1 VVATTPAV
9 RAHTD
14 PPNANATGVTIEI
27 VAFRSDASTP
37 VLASDI
43 GFGQGV
49 ISECEQIFYQA
60 TLRWAGGTNASF
72 EAGNWSLTTPDG
84 VVNDL
89 GSVPCIGDP
98 VTSTDDPDSGNNNGR
113 GLCFGTPGFINSVQI
128 SYTVTPADIMAG
140 TVAANTT
147 YENGWAHLGDT
158 DVFPVGATTPL
169 PLTVATCDAPATEC
183 MQAEVCNPT
192 TFLCDQLPEPD
203 STPCTDTDQ
212 NVCTTAGCEMG
223 ACVQDHVIN
232 EGATCDPGTPFDPE
246 CSSAACDATAVCVIT
261 PGEESTPCTDTDG
274 NVCTVAGCDDAGVC
288 DQDHIFPDSTPCPDT
303 DDNECTVAGC
313 NGAGACD
320 PNHVLP
326 NSTPCTDI
334 DGDDSTTAGCDG
346 AGTCDQQH
354 IVVPTLNEV
363 GLALLGLLLAVG
375 AVLILNRRRG
385 VGF

>member
-1 VVATTPAV
+1 MNPYSCCQRWTTALLVLGVAALGVVATMPAV
-9 RAHTD
+9 WAHTD

-72 EAGNWSLTTPDG
+72 EAGNWTLNTPDG
-84 VVNDL
+84 VAHDL
-89 GSVPCIGDP
+89 GSVPCIGDSA
-98 VTSTDDPDSGNNNGR
+98 TSTDDPDSANNNGR

-128 SYTVTPADIMAG
+128 SYTVTPADIVAG
-140 TVAANTT
+140 TVAANTL
-147 YENGWAHLGDT
+147 YEDGWAHLGDA

-212 NVCTTAGCEMG
+212 NVCTTAGCDG
-223 ACVQDHVIN
+223 AGSCDQNHVIN

-246 CSSAACDATAVCVIT
+246 CSSAACDATAVCVIA

-274 NVCTVAGCDDAGVC
+274 NVCTIAGCDDAGVC
-288 DQDHIFPDSTPCPDT
+288 DQDHIFPDSTPC
-303 DDNECTVAGC
+303 
-313 NGAGACD
+313 
-320 PNHVLP
+320 
-326 NSTPCTDI
+326 TDI
-334 DGDDSTTAGCDG
+334 DGDDSTVAGCDG
-346 AGTCDQQH
+346 AGMCDQLH
-354 IVVPTLNEV
+354 IEVPTLSEV